1 MSTIQLLKDIKAKN
15 INSLYVFDGE
25 EPFYIDTLVD
35 AFEKDLLSE
44 SEKDFNFCV
53 LYGKDSDKNAVLN
66 EIRKPPM
73 FAEKTLVIL
82 KEASQFKEL
91 ALLEPYLDSI
101 PSTTV
106 FVIAHKY
113 KKIDA
118 RTSFGKKVKKL
129 NALTTF
135 DKVKEEHLHT
145 WISNHCKENAIKIHP
160 ETIAL
165 LAQHIGNDLQQIAN
179 ELEKIS
185 LNISSNEE
193 ITNEHIEKYVGISK
207 DYNAFEF
214 VNALAFKDYEK
225 TARILNYFFAHS
237 KEFPMVV
244 LCGSMYYFFNNLYMF
259 QFVKHKNDFEA
270 AKEMGVNSFFLKDY
284 RKASQYY
291 DLEKSKQ
298 LIHHIAAYNLKSLG
312 VNSNC
317 SDTDLLKELTYK
329 ILAL

>member
-1 MSTIQLLKDIKAKN
+1 MNAAQLLNDIKQKK

-25 EPFYIDTLVD
+25 EPFYIDSLIDV
-35 AFEKDLLSE
+35 FEKELLSE

-118 RTSFGKKVKKL
+118 RTSFGKKIKKL
-129 NALTTF
+129 NALITF
-135 DKVKEEHLHT
+135 DKIKEDQLHN
-145 WISNHCKENAIKIHP
+145 WITNYCKEKKVNIHP

-165 LAQHIGNDLQQIAN
+165 LAQHLGNDLQQIAN

-185 LNISSNEE
+185 LNLSPNEE

-207 DYNAFEF
+207 EYNAFEF
-214 VNALAFKDYEK
+214 VNALAFKDFEK
-225 TARILNYFFAHS
+225 TARILNYFLTHP
-237 KEFPMVV
+237 KDFPMVV
-244 LCGSMYYFFNNLYMF
+244 LCGSMYYFFNNLFLF
-259 QFVKHKNDFEA
+259 QYVKHKNDFEA

-291 DLEKSKQ
+291 NLEKSKQ
-298 LIHHIAAYNLKSLG
+298 LIHYIASYNLKALG
-312 VNSNC
+312 VDSNS
-317 SDTDLLKELTYK
+317 SDSELIKELTYK